1 MLKNKYQRLTKEEQ
15 KKTREAFYQTKTGQ
29 ILKVRFTRLLIT
41 SLLLLIYGSYLIID
55 AIMKD
60 ARIFGITSG
69 IILYIFAFVF
79 LIGRHKLIIDKVN
92 KFLIEKK

>member
-15 KKTREAFYQTKTGQ
+15 KKAREAFYQTKTGQ

-69 IILYIFAFVF
+69 IILYIFSFVF